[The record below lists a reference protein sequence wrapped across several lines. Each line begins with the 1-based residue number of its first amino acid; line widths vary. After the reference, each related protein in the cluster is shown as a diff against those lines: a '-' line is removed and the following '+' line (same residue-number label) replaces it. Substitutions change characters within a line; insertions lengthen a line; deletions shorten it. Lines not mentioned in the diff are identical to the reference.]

1 MTAAKL
7 LPWEKD
13 ADEGFAIAITGKA
26 FNYLVND
33 PAMKAVLQQ
42 VILRG

>member
-13 ADEGFAIAITGKA
+13 LPESFVIATTGKA
-26 FNYLVND
+26 FNYLVKD
-33 PAMKAVLQQ
+33 PAVKAVLQK
-42 VILRG
+42 VLLHG